1 MDDLIKKVI
10 EKNFLGK
17 YLIPT
22 DNIRQQ
28 SSAIVKF
35 YIQEMNE
42 GKDITPITVAT
53 NPATHIGE
61 TMLVSE
67 ILKIDE
73 PVYILDGHHRFIAS
87 LTPGAKNY
95 PLKAV
100 FVDRVTDERDVGTL
114 YDYLDAYEYWE
125 KTDVI

>member
-1 MDDLIKKVI
+1 MDVTIKKVI

-28 SSAIVKF
+28 SSGIVKT

-42 GKDITPITVAT
+42 GKDIIPIIVAT
-53 NPATHIGE
+53 NSASHIGE
-61 TMLVSE
+61 TMLVSD
-67 ILKIDE
+67 ILKMNE
-73 PVYILDGHHRFIAS
+73 PIYILDGHHRFIAS
-87 LTPGAKNY
+87 LNPGAKNY
-95 PLKAV
+95 PLKAY
-100 FVDRVTDERDVGTL
+100 FTDKVTDERDIGTL
-114 YDYLDAYEYWE
+114 YDYLDSYEYWE